1 MLFVAALTSSVS
13 IAEVSIATV
22 QDRLKWS
29 RRTATLA
36 MLLPLTVISTLCAL
50 SFSDLSSV
58 KIFGLTIFDFLDRF
72 TTDILL
78 PLVSLGV
85 CIYVGW
91 FAPRN
96 LLRDQLTN
104 EGTLH
109 SPMSRVFLL
118 IIRYIAPLLI
128 AMIFINNYL

>member
-1 MLFVAALTSSVS
+1 MCIRDS
-13 IAEVSIATV
+13 
-22 QDRLKWS
+22 
-29 RRTATLA
+29 
-36 MLLPLTVISTLCAL
+36 
-50 SFSDLSSV
+50 
-58 KIFGLTIFDFLDRF
+58 F

-104 EGTLH
+104 GGTLH